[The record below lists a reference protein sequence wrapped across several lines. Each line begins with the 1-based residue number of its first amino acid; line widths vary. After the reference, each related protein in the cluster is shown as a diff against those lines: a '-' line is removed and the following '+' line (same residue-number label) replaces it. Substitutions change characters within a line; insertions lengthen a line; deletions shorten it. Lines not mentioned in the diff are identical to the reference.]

1 MIRDDHNVIPIS
13 LAVLLHVVVFGSLIV
28 VLDFAPRTKPI
39 TPLAIKGVLVTEAVE
54 VPPVIEAEPEP
65 EPEPIIEEEPETEP
79 EPVIEEEP
87 EVEPEPEPVIEPE
100 PPQPDPAEEARRQ
113 AEEQKRLEDARIER
127 ERKERE
133 AELERQ
139 RQEADR
145 KRREEEELE
154 RKRREEEELERKRA
168 EAERKRQEDIRRQ
181 REENE
186 RRRRE
191 EEESV
196 RLAEIEAEEALNAA
210 RSSDDMA
217 RYMFA
222 LQQKVVRNWARP
234 ASAKAGLECVVRV
247 RQLQDG
253 QVISANVVSC
263 NGDEA
268 VVRSIE
274 AAVRKASPLPV
285 PANPILFEP
294 DLRFVFKPEQ

>member
-1 MIRDDHNVIPIS
+1 MIRDERNLIPIS
-13 LAVLLHVVVFGSLIV
+13 LAVLLHVVVFGALVFAI
-28 VLDFAPRTKPI
+28 DFAPRSQPI
-39 TPLAIKGVLVTEAVE
+39 TPLVLTATLMEDI
-54 VPPVIEAEPEP
+54 PPVVEERPEPEPVVEDKEPEPVIEEPEPEAEPEP
-65 EPEPIIEEEPETEP
+65 EPEPPK
-79 EPVIEEEP
+79 
-87 EVEPEPEPVIEPE
+87 
-100 PPQPDPAEEARRQ
+100 PDPAEEARKR
-113 AEEQKRLEDARIER
+113 AEEQKRLDDLRIEQ

-133 AELERQ
+133 ERIK
-139 RQEADR
+139 REKEEA
-145 KRREEEELE
+145 E
-154 RKRREEEELERKRA
+154 RKRREEEELERKRQ

-191 EEESV
+191 QEEAA
-196 RLAEIEAEEALNAA
+196 RQAEIAAEERLTEA
-210 RSSDDMA
+210 RSSDDMT

-234 ASAKAGLECVVRV
+234 ASARAGLDCVVRV
-247 RQLQDG
+247 RQTASGD
-253 QVISANVVSC
+253 VISVNVVSC

>member
-1 MIRDDHNVIPIS
+1 MIRDERNLIPIS
-13 LAVLLHVVVFGSLIV
+13 LAVLLHVAVFGALIFAI
-28 VLDFAPRTKPI
+28 DFAPRTQPI
-39 TPLAIKGVLVTEAVE
+39 TPLVLTATLMED
-54 VPPVIEAEPEP
+54 VPPVIEERPEPEPVVEEKEPEPVVEDPEP
-65 EPEPIIEEEPETEP
+65 EPEPPK
-79 EPVIEEEP
+79 
-87 EVEPEPEPVIEPE
+87 
-100 PPQPDPAEEARRQ
+100 PDPAEEARKR
-113 AEEQKRLEDARIER
+113 AEEQKRLDDLRIEQ

-133 AELERQ
+133 ERLKREKEEAE
-139 RQEADR
+139 R
-145 KRREEEELE
+145 KRKEEEELE
-154 RKRREEEELERKRA
+154 RQRV

-191 EEESV
+191 EEEAA
-196 RLAEIEAEEALNAA
+196 RQAEIAAEEQLAEA
-210 RSSDDMA
+210 RNSDDMA

-234 ASAKAGLECVVRV
+234 ASARAGLDCVVRV
-247 RQLQDG
+247 RQTASGD
-253 QVISANVVSC
+253 VISVNVMSC

>member
-1 MIRDDHNVIPIS
+1 MIRDERNLIPIS
-13 LAVLLHVVVFGSLIV
+13 LAVLLHVVVFGALVFAI
-28 VLDFAPRTKPI
+28 DFSPRPQPI
-39 TPLAIKGVLVTEAVE
+39 TPLVLTATLMEE
-54 VPPVIEAEPEP
+54 IPPVV
-65 EPEPIIEEEPETEP
+65 EERPQP
-79 EPVIEEEP
+79 EPVVEEP
-87 EVEPEPEPVIEPE
+87 EPEPEPVIEEPEPEPE
-100 PPQPDPAEEARRQ
+100 PPKPDPAEEARKR
-113 AEEQKRLEDARIER
+113 AEEQKRLDDLRIEQ

-133 AELERQ
+133 ERL
-139 RQEADR
+139 
-145 KRREEEELE
+145 KREREEAE
-154 RKRREEEELERKRA
+154 RKRREEEELERKRQ

-186 RRRRE
+186 RRQRE
-191 EEESV
+191 EEEAA
-196 RLAEIEAEEALNAA
+196 RRAEIAAEERLTEA

-234 ASAKAGLECVVRV
+234 ASARAGLDCVVRV
-247 RQLQDG
+247 RQTASGD
-253 QVISANVVSC
+253 VISVNVVSC